1 MKYIRAIFRDK
12 FLLLAAFFILLPTGF
27 KLLFGVEGQIFVS
40 QPLATDPIFDHTVLY
55 MMDHS
60 IDGASA
66 LVLNRAYPPAK
77 KDKIPAFIA
86 KRNIPVF
93 WGGPVGDETEIFVW
107 EWRGTDKPKIMSFDS
122 WVAEDIDILDKI
134 EKSPDQYRIYIGY
147 AGWQALQYEM
157 ERIADVWVLGAKR
170 VVIFPMIDFSN
181 PALDGRDIWLKTLQN
196 SDFYKKPAI
205 RGKISA

>member
-40 QPLATDPIFDHTVLY
+40 QPLATDPVFEHTVLY
-55 MMDHS
+55 MMNHS

-66 LVLNRAYPPAK
+66 LVLNRAYPTAK

-107 EWRGTDKPKIMSFDS
+107 KWQGADKPKIMSFDS
-122 WVAEDIDILDKI
+122 WVSEDIDILDKI
-134 EKSPDQYRIYIGY
+134 ENSPDQYRIYIGY

-157 ERIADVWVLGAKR
+157 ERIADVWVLGATR
-170 VVIFPMIDFSN
+170 AVVFPMIVFSN